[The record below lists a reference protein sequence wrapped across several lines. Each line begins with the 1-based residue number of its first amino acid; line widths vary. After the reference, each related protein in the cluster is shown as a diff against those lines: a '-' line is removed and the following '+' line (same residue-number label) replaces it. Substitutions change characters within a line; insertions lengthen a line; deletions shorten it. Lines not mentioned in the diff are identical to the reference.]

1 MLDGGF
7 GQFRDL
13 LKWVCW
19 KQGKYF
25 ATVDHKYT
33 SQIFPKCGTHTGKK
47 KLSER
52 VHLCSE
58 CGYPI
63 RLGIA
68 LIGIFYATSSPA
80 VAFDRQRASFIEEKT
95 FFLQKEISL
104 KGFSG
109 SGRDRHKLSPIL
121 IAAPENFNPE
131 LRQPPPPAPAP
142 PEPPPILDET
152 TPETEPSEP
161 FMVLENLETDFRS
174 DFDNFDQSNT
184 IFEPRLQFSLPN
196 DQRISFRTGY
206 NTFSQS
212 NIETV
217 TNIPLQIGWEGKLG
231 DFTLQVAGGIDFY
244 NRLPVSP
251 SLNARLDAPIFNN
264 INIDGEL
271 ESGLVLSGIVEQG
284 AAKFNAETLE
294 NQISAWRVG
303 TNLYWQIDSNT
314 SFFTLYR
321 WGFYSDRNY
330 EQQSF
335 SRLERKFGSFNVA
348 ANLFILS
355 YSNDPG
361 NGYFSPSDFLVYN
374 GEVGW
379 EDDIFEFLRCRL
391 AVTLGQQRLSG
402 EFDNALTYQ
411 TRCRVKFSRTVEVD
425 LGYTY
430 SNVQNRDAEASDYRN
445 NSLTGQMRIKF

>member
-1 MLDGGF
+1 MLRQRLLLQLRRF
-7 GQFRDL
+7 G
-13 LKWVCW
+13 
-19 KQGKYF
+19 
-25 ATVDHKYT
+25 
-33 SQIFPKCGTHTGKK
+33 S
-47 KLSER
+47 
-52 VHLCSE
+52 
-58 CGYPI
+58 
-63 RLGIA
+63 A
-68 LIGIFYATSSPA
+68 LIWIFCATSSQA
-80 VAFDRQRASFIEEKT
+80 VALDRERASLRDEKT

-104 KGFSG
+104 KSFSG
-109 SGRDRHKLSPIL
+109 SLHESPKLSPFL

-131 LRQPPPPAPAP
+131 LRQPPPVAPAP
-142 PEPPPILDET
+142 PEPPSIPDET

-161 FMVLENLETDFRS
+161 FMVLENLDVDFHS

-184 IFEPRLQFSLPN
+184 IFEPKLQFSLPN
-196 DQRISFRTGY
+196 EQKLSFRTGY

-212 NIETV
+212 NIDTV

-231 DFTLQVAGGIDFY
+231 DFTLQVAGGIDLF
-244 NRLPVSP
+244 NRLPASP
-251 SLNARLDAPIFNN
+251 NLNARLDAPIFSN

-271 ESGLVLSGIVEQG
+271 ESGLFLSGIVEQG

-303 TNLYWQIDSNT
+303 SNLYWQIDSNT

-335 SRLERKFGSFNVA
+335 SRLERKFGSFNLA

-355 YSNDPG
+355 YSSDPG

-379 EDDIFEFLRCRL
+379 EDDIFDFLRCRL

-402 EFDNALTYQ
+402 EFDNAFTYQ
-411 TRCRVKFSRTVEVD
+411 TRCTVKFSQTVEAD

-430 SNVQNRDAEASDYRN
+430 SNVQNRDAEASDYSN